1 MELCSRDFL
10 PLADLS
16 SGSFHNP
23 TFRLVTVTLRQ
34 SLVWGR
40 WLHKFPL
47 SLPTPTD
54 TTITTHQIDMCC
66 LQSFHISPSLL
77 NGNAVQV
84 VGSMCAICGV
94 LVVALP
100 IPIIGN
106 NFANFYKSE
115 RRKEQ
120 IQEKRWK
127 TTLMILW
134 MIIWSSLWRASKEKA
149 SCSWSMMVTT
159 RAALEEKR
167 KEGHITPFG
176 QNLRM
181 DVTELDQGGQGWQS
195 ASRGSIKKMLESRP
209 EDALVKLVKNEETV

>member
-1 MELCSRDFL
+1 MQFMHTLEQNWKYGNMQQRLCGGGHLFFL

-40 WLHKFPL
+40 WLHKVLL

-127 TTLMILW
+127 TTLVILW
-134 MIIWSSLWRASKEKA
+134 GGSYGHLSGEQVK
-149 SCSWSMMVTT
+149 MMVTT

-195 ASRGSIKKMLESRP
+195 AIWGS
-209 EDALVKLVKNEETV
+209 T